1 MRTWISIVAALG
13 LWLASCDNGGDT
25 AITTDIVN
33 NPNTASGE
41 VDTSALPKIV
51 FEEEVFDFG
60 TITQG
65 EKVKHLFKFTNT
77 GKSDLI
83 ISSAKGSCGCTVPK
97 WPKKPIP
104 PGSGGEIDVVYNSE
118 GRTGKQHKQVSV
130 VANTQP
136 STTVVAIKG
145 EVIAPD
151 TDKSNNV
158 TNQSD

>member
-1 MRTWISIVAALG
+1 MRKWIITIAVLG
-13 LWLASCDNGGDT
+13 VWLASCNNGDT

-41 VDTSALPKIV
+41 ADASELPQIV

-83 ISSAKGSCGCTVPK
+83 ISSARGTCGCTVPK
-97 WPKKPIP
+97 WSKKPIH
-104 PGSGGEIDVVYNSE
+104 PGSSGEIDVVYNSE

-151 TDKSNNV
+151 TDKSKN
-158 TNQSD
+158 